1 MGAGDFDSVPSRSQ
15 YARRAVADAGSVAD
29 HAGQSSRYLTDGVNL
44 YRFLGA
50 VADGTDQLVALENC
64 RSLDVMLLP
73 IRELHARR
81 LRTVTPASDQ

>member
-1 MGAGDFDSVPSRSQ
+1 MSMLSR
-15 YARRAVADAGSVAD
+15 ARASSAHWAVADAATVAD
-29 HAGQSSRYLTDGVNL
+29 HAAQASRYLTDGVNL